1 MTVDSLFPMGNFVA
15 GKETV
20 EEPTFNPEIIPKE
33 MDIFFK
39 SESDFLPE
47 GKTSFD
53 ELTPDELREL
63 QNKYRFSPYRP
74 GIYQSITG
82 MGKMAL

>member
-1 MTVDSLFPMGNFVA
+1 MTSDIFPMGRFVA
-15 GKETV
+15 GQD
-20 EEPTFNPEIIPKE
+20 EPEAPVFNPDVIPKE

-53 ELTPDELREL
+53 ELTPEELAL
-63 QNKYRFSPYRP
+63 LKDQYRFSPYRP
-74 GIYQSITG
+74 GIYQTITG